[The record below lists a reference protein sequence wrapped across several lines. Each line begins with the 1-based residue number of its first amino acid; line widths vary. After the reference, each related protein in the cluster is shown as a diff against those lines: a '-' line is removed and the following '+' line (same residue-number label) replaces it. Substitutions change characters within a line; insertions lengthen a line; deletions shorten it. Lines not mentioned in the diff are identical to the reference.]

1 MTPRIDL
8 HMHTTYS
15 DGFYSPLELIQKV
28 NERNLD
34 IISITDHD
42 SINAIE
48 EAITIGNDFGVKV
61 IPGLEIST
69 DIEDKEVHLL
79 GYFIDIN
86 HPELK
91 KYLSF
96 FREERYYRATRIV
109 SKLNKIGI
117 EITIDDVM
125 EVAKNS
131 AVGRPHIAM
140 ALLNLGV
147 VDEYYEAFEKYLRD
161 NGPAYE
167 RKIHVSPQSAL
178 KLISDAGG
186 LSFIAHPGH
195 LKESILMNLINAG
208 IDGIEVIHPSH
219 NEYQQKFYRG
229 IVSQYCLLESGGS
242 DFHGGKKGDDNNLGA
257 YLLNPQRLED
267 MRQILA
273 TKN

>member
-1 MTPRIDL
+1 M
-8 HMHTTYS
+8 
-15 DGFYSPLELIQKV
+15 
-28 NERNLD
+28 
-34 IISITDHD
+34 
-42 SINAIE
+42 
-48 EAITIGNDFGVKV
+48 
-61 IPGLEIST
+61 
-69 DIEDKEVHLL
+69 
-79 GYFIDIN
+79 DIN

-96 FREERYYRATRIV
+96 FRDERYQRAKRIV
-109 SKLNKIGI
+109 KKLNKIGKK
-117 EITIDDVM
+117 ITIDDVM

-140 ALLNLGV
+140 AMLNLGIV
-147 VDEYYEAFEKYLRD
+147 SEYYEAFEKYLRD

-195 LKESILMNLINAG
+195 LKESILMSLINAG
-208 IDGIEVIHPSH
+208 IDGIEVVHPSH
-219 NEYQQKFYRG
+219 NNYQQKFYKG

-257 YLLNPQRLED
+257 YLLQPQRLDD
-267 MRQILA
+267 MRNILS
-273 TKN
+273 TKTF